1 MKWIPPA
8 QPGNLRYF
16 YEISQIPRP
25 SFHEERVVDYLEQF
39 AGEHGLWYIRDAMH
53 NLIMKKPGS
62 KGREQEAPLI
72 LQAHTDMVCAKEAWS
87 THDFSKDPID
97 IREEDGW
104 LTANGTTLGAD
115 DGAGVANIL
124 GLLAEPDLSHPPLEC
139 LFTVQEEDGMGGAKG
154 IDLSCLSGKRMIGLD
169 GIQEGTT
176 IYSASSVWACKLKAD
191 FTPEISGNPCY
202 RLQVSGLTSGHGALM
217 IGAERA
223 NAIKAAARLLRL
235 VPGLQLSSM
244 AGGCLVHVIPGS
256 CSAEFTAPAALE
268 ELNTLLLPAIDQLRK
283 EYAETDPGLSVM
295 LESAASCENNVLPV
309 SETSRILKLLYL
321 LPVGAHKRT
330 GSKPEQVEGSFNLS
344 ILNLSP
350 EHMEAHY
357 VCRSNYPVS
366 IQELRS
372 TAEEYAALFR
382 MDVEPTMEY
391 AGHYVP
397 TDSPLIQLWS
407 RVYEEDTG
415 KPLGLTFIHSALDAG
430 TIFEKQ
436 GLTDLIVIMPTTLDV
451 HTPRERVNLDSFCRT
466 YQYLKEILARC

>member
-1 MKWIPPA
+1 MKWIPPP
-8 QPGNLRYF
+8 QPANLRYF

-39 AGEHGLWYIRDAMH
+39 AQEHGLWSVRDTMH
-53 NLIMKKPGS
+53 NLIIKKPGS
-62 KGREQEAPLI
+62 RGREQEAPLI
-72 LQAHTDMVCAKEAWS
+72 LQAHTDMVCAKEPWS
-87 THDFSKDPID
+87 THDFTRDPID
-97 IREEDGW
+97 IREKDGW

-124 GLLAEPDLSHPPLEC
+124 ALLAEPELSHPPLEC
-139 LFTVQEEDGMGGAKG
+139 IFTVQEEDGMGGAKG

-176 IYSASSVWACKLKAD
+176 IYSASAVWACKLKTD
-191 FTPEISGNPCY
+191 FSPETSGNPCY

-223 NAIKAAARLLRL
+223 NAIKVSARLLRL
-235 VPGLQLSSM
+235 LPEVQLSSM
-244 AGGCLVHVIPGS
+244 AGGGLVHVIPGS
-256 CSAEFTAPAALE
+256 CSAVFTSSASLG
-268 ELNTLLLPAIDQLRK
+268 ELNALLTPAIDQIRR
-283 EYAETDPGLSVM
+283 EYAATDPTLSVT
-295 LESAASCENNVLPV
+295 LEPAGANTVLSISDTTRV
-309 SETSRILKLLYL
+309 LNLLYL

-330 GSKPEQVEGSFNLS
+330 ADKLDQVEGSFNLS
-344 ILNLSP
+344 ILNLTP
-350 EHMEAHY
+350 DHMEAHY

-372 TAEEYAALFR
+372 IAGEYASLFG

-391 AGHYVP
+391 AGHHVP

-407 RVYEEDTG
+407 RVYEEDAGT
-415 KPLGLTFIHSALDAG
+415 PLGLTFIHSALDAG
-430 TIFEKQ
+430 TIFEKL

-451 HTPRERVNLDSFCRT
+451 HTTRERVNLDSFYRT